1 MNQAVEFEQQRVNTR
16 PKHQPSAQPQRKLVK
31 RQVRKPSTT
40 NKVNPTSLMG
50 LMAVAGC
57 LFIGGQLYLDS
68 KLNDLHY
75 DIENLK
81 YNIGLQEVQNEE
93 LYANIAEL
101 STYSRAMDI
110 VESYNLET
118 QGNIIY
124 IGE

>member
-1 MNQAVEFEQQRVNTR
+1 MNQAVEFEQQRVNAR
-16 PKHQPSAQPQRKLVK
+16 PKHQPLAQPQRKLVK
-31 RQVRKPSTT
+31 VQGNKRST
-40 NKVNPTSLMG
+40 NRVNPTSLMG
-50 LMAVAGC
+50 LVAVAGC